1 MNRGIYLDEC
11 LKNAVPTN
19 FCIGVAAYP
28 EKHYEAPNIDI
39 DIENLKRKVDAGAD
53 YIVTQMFFDNTRFYE
68 FAAKCRDYCSD
79 HPRPETHLDAN
90 PHRNAPPGFQYRPAP
105 GTDERSPEM

>member
-28 EKHYEAPNIDI
+28 ENIM
-39 DIENLKRKVDAGAD
+39 K
-53 YIVTQMFFDNTRFYE
+53 
-68 FAAKCRDYCSD
+68 
-79 HPRPETHLDAN
+79 PRI
-90 PHRNAPPGFQYRPAP
+90 
-105 GTDERSPEM
+105 